1 MNQKKS
7 KIKNLFKKFEK
18 NSEKFLITFEKK
30 GKEITSLFSKKIK
43 ASNEE
48 SKHIARAYYFIIER
62 QTKDYHLYKKKLDF
76 EKKINEKKY
85 EIEKAYFE
93 LHELYTILK
102 DTMQDCSD
110 EISKVEFNTLRL
122 SLLEIN
128 KDFEKINNIIIT
140 ELNSEINNY
149 IIADNGVKELLSSIV
164 SMLSIQTHII
174 LSGGTFKYGVS
185 DYSKLKKLEP
195 KNLQTGDIILY
206 DEYEAY
212 KKGLITKQIK
222 YFIKSTI
229 MHAAMYYGTEDGR
242 YLTYEASG
250 RNRKVSYIGDLTLDI
265 GTRHLILR
273 SKKKLS
279 ADDKKMVKK
288 LLEENINRKF
298 SVAKMYGIALN
309 YTLTRLYKT
318 WFPFLTTGKN
328 IYFGK
333 GIFCSQ
339 AIAEIYQSLGINIS
353 NNEDYGMVSPIDI
366 FNSFELEIVGYI
378 EDPSIKK

>member
-1 MNQKKS
+1 
-7 KIKNLFKKFEK
+7 KKFEK

-62 QTKDYHLYKKKLDF
+62 ETKDYHLYKKKLDF

-102 DTMQDCSD
+102 DSMQDCSD

-122 SLLEIN
+122 SLLQIN
-128 KDFEKINNIIIT
+128 KEFEKINNIIIT
-140 ELNSEINNY
+140 ELNSEVNNY
-149 IIADNGVKELLSSIV
+149 IIADNSVKELLSSIV

-195 KNLQTGDIILY
+195 KNLQTGDVILY

-212 KKGLITKQIK
+212 KRGLITKQIK

-242 YLTYEASG
+242 YLSYEASG
-250 RNRKVSYIGDLTLDI
+250 RNRKVSYIGDLTLDN

-273 SKKKLS
+273 SKKRLS
-279 ADDKKMVKK
+279 IDDKKLVKK

-298 SVAKMYGIALN
+298 SVVKMYGIALN

>member
-122 SLLEIN
+122 SLLQIN
-128 KDFEKINNIIIT
+128 KEFEKINNIIIT
-140 ELNSEINNY
+140 ELNSEVNNY
-149 IIADNGVKELLSSIV
+149 IIADNSVKELLSSIV

-279 ADDKKMVKK
+279 TDDKKMVKK

>member
-1 MNQKKS
+1 MNDKKS
-7 KIKNLFKKFEK
+7 KIKILFKKFEK

-62 QTKDYHLYKKKLDF
+62 ETKDYHLYKKKLDF

-102 DTMQDCSD
+102 DSMQDCSD

-122 SLLEIN
+122 SLLQIN
-128 KDFEKINNIIIT
+128 KEFEKINNIIIT
-140 ELNSEINNY
+140 ELNSEVNNY
-149 IIADNGVKELLSSIV
+149 IIADNSVKELLSSIV

-195 KNLQTGDIILY
+195 KNLQTGDVILY

-212 KKGLITKQIK
+212 KRGLITKQIK

-242 YLTYEASG
+242 YLSYEASG
-250 RNRKVSYIGDLTLDI
+250 RNRKVSYIGDLTLDN

-273 SKKKLS
+273 SKKRLS
-279 ADDKKMVKK
+279 IDDKKLVKK

-298 SVAKMYGIALN
+298 SVVKMYGIALN

>member
-110 EISKVEFNTLRL
+110 EISKIEFNTLRL

-140 ELNSEINNY
+140 ELNSEVNNY
-149 IIADNGVKELLSSIV
+149 IIADNSVKELLSSIV

-195 KNLQTGDIILY
+195 KNLQTGDVILY